1 MNKLSHDEIVH
12 GLRQLP
18 ALPTVISEVLSSFGN
33 DEADIGLICR
43 QVARDQSLTA
53 RLLRVANS
61 SFYGL
66 QCRVATIN
74 EAVVVLGFRA
84 VRSMLL
90 TLGVSGAFGKQD
102 CPGFEPRAYMR
113 HCVGVGLAARAI
125 AETTGR
131 NPDLAFAGGVLHDM
145 GQLALAS
152 IFRGSYAQALAY
164 RREHDIPLVIAERD
178 VLGTDHVLVGGLLAD
193 NWNFPASLRSA
204 IAGHHAPSAATA
216 DSLADLVHVAD
227 AIAHGL
233 GLAGNDYDLVMPV
246 DFTAWQRLGLD
257 QDKLARILPRVVDGL
272 DEASQAFSA

>member
-1 MNKLSHDEIVH
+1 MNTLSHDEIVDR
-12 GLRQLP
+12 LRRLP
-18 ALPTVISEVLSSFGN
+18 ALPSVISEVLASFGN

-90 TLGVSGAFGKQD
+90 TLSVNGAFGKQD
-102 CPGFEPRAYMR
+102 CPGFEPRAYTR

-125 AETTGR
+125 AEATGR

-145 GQLALAS
+145 GQLVLAS
-152 IFRGSYAQALAY
+152 VFGDAYTKALAY
-164 RREHDIPLVIAERD
+164 RREHDCPLVVAERD
-178 VLGTDHVLVGGLLAD
+178 ILGTDHAIVGGLLAD
-193 NWNFPASLRSA
+193 SWHFPASLRSA
-204 IAGHHAPSAATA
+204 IAEHHAPAAAAA

-233 GLAGNDYDLVMPV
+233 GLAGDDCDLVMPV
-246 DFTAWQRLGLD
+246 DATAWRRLGLD
-257 QDKLARILPRVVDGL
+257 QAKLAGILPRVVDGL